1 MLPRRNRQVALGFL
15 ALGLAVGLS
24 ACSDS
29 GTPTAS
35 QPAKPVQT
43 AAAKPAA
50 PPAAPPPPTYV
61 YETKGRRDPFKAL
74 IAPPQKVVDDKKP
87 PKRLQPKP
95 EELKVAGIIWGQR
108 GFFALIEAPDG
119 KGYVLRV
126 NDVYGEYARVTKITR
141 NAVTFEV
148 KDVDLMPNQPAK
160 VRLVERELRKEEPPL
175 RKEE

>member
-15 ALGLAVGLS
+15 ALALAVGLS

-29 GTPTAS
+29 GTPTAP
-35 QPAKPVQT
+35 QPARPVQT

-50 PPAAPPPPTYV
+50 PPAAALPPPAYV

-74 IAPPQKVVDDKKP
+74 IAPPQKADDKKP
-87 PKRLQPKP
+87 PKKLQPKP

-108 GFFALIEAPDG
+108 GYFALVEAPDG

-148 KDVDLMPNQPAK
+148 KDVGLMPNQPAK